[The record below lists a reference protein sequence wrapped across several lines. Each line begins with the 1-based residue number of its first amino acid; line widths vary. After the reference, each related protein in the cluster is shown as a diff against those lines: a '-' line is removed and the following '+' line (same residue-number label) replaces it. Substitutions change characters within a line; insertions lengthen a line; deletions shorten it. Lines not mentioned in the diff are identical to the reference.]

1 MGGLAC
7 ENEKVCSRCI
17 LKPPLEKSTDLAS
30 FVFLSVLVYN
40 SQLSPSMYITRII
53 LPQFSS
59 WKCQIYPPRQ
69 PCYNFTTALYK
80 RNNVYATFA
89 TISFALEQLASV
101 ELVKLLKNQMF
112 KELAI
117 PECISS
123 LRILR
128 VKGGEHSA
136 LNNSTI

>member
-1 MGGLAC
+1 VGGLAC

-30 FVFLSVLVYN
+30 FVFLSVLVYD
-40 SQLSPSMYITRII
+40 SQLSLSMYITSII

-59 WKCQIYPPRQ
+59 WKCQIYPQRQ
-69 PCYNFTTALYK
+69 LCYNFTTALYK
-80 RNNVYATFA
+80 RNNVPATFA

-112 KELAI
+112 KEPAI

-128 VKGGEHSA
+128 VNGGEHSA
-136 LNNSTI
+136 PNNAI